1 MTTVLAAFDKR
12 FAADQA
18 VEQLVKAGVPRDDV
32 HVEHDLER
40 LKGIRTSRRIGNDS
54 VLGSAGRMFADLV
67 QTNVDYHHVDIITE
81 ALERGA
87 SVLVARVTDASRLEG
102 VVKRLRLEGAYDI
115 AQRAAADMPH

>member
-18 VEQLVKAGVPRDDV
+18 LEQLVKAGQPRDDV

-40 LKGIRTSRRIGNDS
+40 LKRASTSRRMGNDS

-87 SVLVARVTDASRLEG
+87 SVLVARVTDPSRLDG
-102 VVKRLRLEGAYDI
+102 VIKRLRLEGAYDVE
-115 AQRAAADMPH
+115 QRAAADMPH

>member
-1 MTTVLAAFDKR
+1 MSTVLAAFDKR

-18 VEQLVKAGVPRDDV
+18 LEHIAGTGVPRTDV

-40 LKGIRTSRRIGNDS
+40 LKRVSTSRKMGNDS

-67 QTNVDYHHVDIITE
+67 QTNVDYHHVDLVTE

-87 SVLVARVTDASRLEG
+87 SVLVVRLADATQTDRVVAM
-102 VVKRLRLEGAYDI
+102 LRKLGAYDVI
-115 AQRAAADMPH
+115 TRAAADAPH

>member
-18 VEQLVKAGVPRDDV
+18 LEQLVKVGVPRDDV

-87 SVLVARVTDASRLEG
+87 SVLVARLNDTALLDR
-102 VVKRLRLEGAYDI
+102 VVKRLRIEGAYDV
-115 AQRAAADMPH
+115 ATRAAADMPR

>member
-40 LKGIRTSRRIGNDS
+40 LKGVRTSRRIGNDS
-54 VLGSAGRMFADLV
+54 VLGSAGRMFADIV

>member
-18 VEQLVKAGVPRDDV
+18 VEQLVKAGVPPDAV
-32 HVEHDLER
+32 HLEHDLER

>member
-87 SVLVARVTDASRLEG
+87 SVLVARGTDASRLEG

>member
-18 VEQLVKAGVPRDDV
+18 MEQLVKLGLPRDDV

-40 LKGIRTSRRIGNDS
+40 LKGVRTSRRIGNDS

-87 SVLVARVTDASRLEG
+87 SVLVARVTDAGKLDG
-102 VVKRLRLEGAYDI
+102 VVSRLRLEGAYDV
-115 AQRAAADMPH
+115 AQRAAADVPH

>member
-102 VVKRLRLEGAYDI
+102 VVKRLRLEGAYDL
-115 AQRAAADMPH
+115 AQWAAADMPH

>member
-1 MTTVLAAFDKR
+1 VLAAFDKR

-40 LKGIRTSRRIGNDS
+40 LKGVRTSRRIGNDS
-54 VLGSAGRMFADLV
+54 VLGSAGRMFADIV

>member
-1 MTTVLAAFDKR
+1 MSTVLAAFDKR

-18 VEQLVKAGVPRDDV
+18 AEHIAGTGVARADV

-40 LKGIRTSRRIGNDS
+40 LKRVSTSRRMGNDS

-67 QTNVDYHHVDIITE
+67 QTNVDYHHVDLVTE

-87 SVLVARVTDASRLEG
+87 SVLVARVTDPSRLDG
-102 VVKRLRLEGAYDI
+102 VIKRLRLEGAYDVE
-115 AQRAAADMPH
+115 QRAAADMPH

>member
-40 LKGIRTSRRIGNDS
+40 LKGVRTSRRIGNDS
-54 VLGSAGRMFADLV
+54 VLGSAGRMFADIV

-87 SVLVARVTDASRLEG
+87 SVLVARVTDANRLEG